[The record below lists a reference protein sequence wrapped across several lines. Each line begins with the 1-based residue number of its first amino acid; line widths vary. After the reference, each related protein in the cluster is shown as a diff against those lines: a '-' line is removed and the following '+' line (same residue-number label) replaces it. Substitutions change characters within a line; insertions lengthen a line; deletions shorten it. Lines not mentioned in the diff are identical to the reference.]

1 MWVWSLLH
9 VYLLLKLHNDWN
21 NCLELKQTKFSFF
34 EGAVVYQGH
43 CWELPTCGDNKKQID
58 LSVLLLLF
66 NSLEKMD
73 PLIFCIL
80 LDVPE
85 SFLVCCCCLSQN
97 SEFPHS
103 PSTRG
108 LVPRPLHFPRELIR
122 FSGSNVPQFG
132 FVWYFLKIVLRF
144 AFLARTPR
152 DDFGV
157 ILLLVMLISFSL
169 FFIFFF
175 PLLFIL

>member
-1 MWVWSLLH
+1 MLVWCLLH
-9 VYLLLKLHNDWN
+9 VYLLLKLHSDWN
-21 NCLELKQTKFSFF
+21 NCLELTQTKFSVFA
-34 EGAVVYQGH
+34 GAVFYQGH

-58 LSVLLLLF
+58 SSVLLLLF
-66 NSLEKMD
+66 SSLEKMG

-80 LDVPE
+80 LGVPE
-85 SFLVCCCCLSQN
+85 SSLVCCCLSQN
-97 SEFPHS
+97 SGFPHS

-108 LVPRPLHFPRELIR
+108 LVPRPSHFPRELTR

-132 FVWYFLKIVLRF
+132 FVWYFLKIVLTL

-157 ILLLVMLISFSL
+157 ILLLVMLVSFSL

-175 PLLFIL
+175 PLVLIL